1 MEDKQKF
8 CAENS
13 NSMAKT
19 FREKNNQ
26 TLMEVWQR
34 SAQSIDIVQKLTNF
48 RMGKPTRKK
57 RSWLLAGVMLSGLSL
72 VETAII
78 GKHVRDLD
86 DKFQKFCSR
95 TVSIQRKELE
105 FEEETIK
112 IIGGLERKIKAVEEG
127 LQCEIRQ
134 VANQLFI
141 QQRIN
146 EFEGYI
152 SNLLDPIARNRMD
165 GPATLKVLNK
175 RMMKLIAEGPKL
187 EGTIYQH
194 NPELLTLGRLIL
206 VEASETGDAFDAHM
220 VLALPKLKNETIYP
234 LYKTHSVVFKSESKR
249 CGKVMIAEYVT
260 QKDGDWIKV
269 ELDKCQTRGQV
280 KLCYALEEDKIQCLE
295 KGEGCP
301 IVGTSCRTDIKEL
314 PSGVLA
320 NTIQREVKGVKRG
333 ETALKVIPESG
344 YYSYN
349 VYKSLILDE
358 RVLFSLEHTQTEVMV
373 SLPTTPAHLIYVEE
387 EIADNP
393 DLDRMRAMVKEHH
406 DMIGEKLA
414 PSMGSLT
421 EICAWVG
428 TGLWLIWGGYKL
440 WAQMKWEQ
448 MSTAGRWMKSRIWR
462 TLEEAEVE
470 QPHQLQ
476 QQEMLPQQ
484 ETLLQQEVEALKKK
498 SVSFK
503 L

>member
-1 MEDKQKF
+1 M
-8 CAENS
+8 
-13 NSMAKT
+13 
-19 FREKNNQ
+19 
-26 TLMEVWQR
+26 
-34 SAQSIDIVQKLTNF
+34 
-48 RMGKPTRKK
+48 
-57 RSWLLAGVMLSGLSL
+57 
-72 VETAII
+72 
-78 GKHVRDLD
+78 
-86 DKFQKFCSR
+86 
-95 TVSIQRKELE
+95 
-105 FEEETIK
+105 
-112 IIGGLERKIKAVEEG
+112 
-127 LQCEIRQ
+127 
-134 VANQLFI
+134 
-141 QQRIN
+141 
-146 EFEGYI
+146 
-152 SNLLDPIARNRMD
+152 
-165 GPATLKVLNK
+165 
-175 RMMKLIAEGPKL
+175 
-187 EGTIYQH
+187 
-194 NPELLTLGRLIL
+194 
-206 VEASETGDAFDAHM
+206 
-220 VLALPKLKNETIYP
+220 
-234 LYKTHSVVFKSESKR
+234 
-249 CGKVMIAEYVT
+249 MIAEYVT

-320 NTIQREVKGVKRG
+320 NTIQRKVKGVKRG

-448 MSTAGRWMKSRIWR
+448 MSTAGRLMKSRIWR

-476 QQEMLPQQ
+476 QQEMLQQQETLRAMVKEHHDMIGEKLAPSMGSLTEICAWVGTGLWLIWGGYKLWAQMKWEQMSTAGRLMKSRIWRTLEEAEVEQPHQLQQQEMLQQQ
-484 ETLLQQEVEALKKK
+484 ETLLQQEVEALKKNQLASNYK
-498 SVSFK
+498 QLNELKFY
-503 L
+503 